1 MLKPSLPCVSE
12 HVKLLFRLYGRVLF
26 PLNRPTT
33 IGRLFVYTP
42 PSRKIYAAR
51 FCSAV
56 GIHRTAL
63 QTTRKHIAPHVSRLT
78 SLFPQT
84 KLAKRQRKNPPEQCS
99 WRGGVVCLCR
109 RMCFENANIIP
120 KATRLCKQ
128 KKQLARKSASEPS
141 GESLRRHVL
150 RRAPSLPSP
159 SCPPSPAMLH
169 NFMAAPESV
178 SFTKRASPKTRIPH
192 KNPQKEVICHHGSAS
207 QKRRQRTFQPHVC
220 ALPGNSPHASHSL
233 SATLTLRFAH
243 LHSQSRRDSLAIS
256 PMLKTDAARMSKQLR
271 ERVILTLPRLSPPPR
286 LNAFLKQLLPG

>member
-1 MLKPSLPCVSE
+1 MGGFFSPQPPDN
-12 HVKLLFRLYGRVLF
+12 HRAAFRLHSTFSEDLRSEIL
-26 PLNRPTT
+26 LRC
-33 IGRLFVYTP
+33 RH
-42 PSRKIYAAR
+42 PSHR
-51 FCSAV
+51 FAN
-56 GIHRTAL
+56 HP
-63 QTTRKHIAPHVSRLT
+63 KHIAPHVSRLT

-84 KLAKRQRKNPPEQCS
+84 KQAKRQRKNPPEQCS

-128 KKQLARKSASEPS
+128 KKHLTRKSASEPS

-159 SCPPSPAMLH
+159 HVHPPPRCSTTLRQH
-169 NFMAAPESV
+169 
-178 SFTKRASPKTRIPH
+178 PKAFPLQNVFSLKHVFPIKIP
-192 KNPQKEVICHHGSAS
+192 KKKSSATTVRPP

-233 SATLTLRFAH
+233 SATLTLHFAH

-256 PMLKTDAARMSKQLR
+256 PMLKMDAARTSKQLR
-271 ERVILTLPRLSPPPR
+271 ERVILTLRDCLRHHDWMPS
-286 LNAFLKQLLPG
+286 

>member
-12 HVKLLFRLYGRVLF
+12 HVKPLFRLYGRLLF

-84 KLAKRQRKNPPEQCS
+84 KQAKRQRKNPPEQCS

-128 KKQLARKSASEPS
+128 KKHLTRKSASEPS

-159 SCPPSPAMLH
+159 HVHPPPRCSTTLRQH
-169 NFMAAPESV
+169 
-178 SFTKRASPKTRIPH
+178 PKAFPLQNALRLKHVFPIKIP
-192 KNPQKEVICHHGSAS
+192 KKEVIGLHGSAS

-256 PMLKTDAARMSKQLR
+256 PMLKTDAARTSKQLR

-286 LNAFLKQLLPG
+286 LNTFLKQLLPG